1 MLANAEQQFN
11 VRLMVS
17 MSVIVEEVWVRKQ
30 MCDSVFID
38 LLAEREVN
46 EGEAVFFFY
55 NHQPYDSEPI
65 HDSAELWPDLVICV
79 HIWTHEI
86 RGCFNRC

>member
-46 EGEAVFFFY
+46 EGEAVVFF
-55 NHQPYDSEPI
+55 
-65 HDSAELWPDLVICV
+65 L
-79 HIWTHEI
+79 
-86 RGCFNRC
+86 